1 MAFNCSE
8 AFHDKLMISSAE
20 MEIDME
26 GKTKMVKKEI
36 ILVNRI

>member
-26 GKTKMVKKEI
+26 GKMVKKEI